1 MIDGS
6 NVVLS
11 HFSLRYAGLE
21 ERVAAASAA
30 GFSAIGLFTGAFV
43 AAEESGLSASA
54 QRSIADRYDIAVEEI
69 EALRPWW
76 GDEADRHRAES
87 SETTAFRM
95 ADAFGCRYVQVIG
108 PYDGSIDHAATCFAG
123 LCDRAAE
130 HGLTV
135 GIEFLPFN
143 NIPDA
148 AVALSIVAAADRP
161 NGGVCVDSWHH
172 FRGAADNGLLRAL
185 TSKWVAAVQL
195 DDGPMEPDN
204 PDYYTDCLE
213 NRRVPGEGEFDL
225 VGLVR
230 LLDDMDVSVPVSLEV
245 ISTELQALPAVEAA
259 TRIHEGFRRV
269 LSAART

>member
-1 MIDGS
+1 MIRESEG
-6 NVVLS
+6 VLS

-21 ERVAAASAA
+21 ERFSAANQA
-30 GFSAIGLFTGAFV
+30 GFSSVGLYIAAFLEAEQSGVSSHRQRQLADHYNLVV
-43 AAEESGLSASA
+43 A
-54 QRSIADRYDIAVEEI
+54 EI

-76 GDEADRHRAES
+76 GDDGDRRRPQEAE
-87 SETTAFRM
+87 ETAFRM
-95 ADAFGCRYVQVIG
+95 ADTFGCRYVQVIG
-108 PYDGSIDHAATCFAG
+108 PYHGSLDVAADHFAA

-148 AVALSIVAAADRP
+148 GVAGEIVVAAGRP

-172 FRGAADNGLLRAL
+172 FRGAADDGLLRAL
-185 TSKWVAAVQL
+185 TAKWVAAVQI
-195 DDGPMEPDN
+195 DDGPMKPDD

-225 VGLVR
+225 VGFVR
-230 LLDDMDVSVPVSLEV
+230 LLNDMDVSVPVSLEV

-259 TRIHEGFRRV
+259 KRIHDGFRRV
-269 LSAART
+269 LAAAQA